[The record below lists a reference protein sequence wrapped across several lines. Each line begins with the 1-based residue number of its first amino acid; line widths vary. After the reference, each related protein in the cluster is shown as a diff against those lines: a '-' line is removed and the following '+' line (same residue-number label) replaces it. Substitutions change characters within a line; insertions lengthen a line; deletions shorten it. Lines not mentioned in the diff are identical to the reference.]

1 MEAIFPRM
9 QNVGMA
15 NRPKPAPKPQRRRHF
30 VRQWRKFKNLTQEQL
45 AERIGVTPGTISQLE
60 LGRINYTQPM
70 LEKLSEEFGCKPGD
84 ILNVDPTV
92 DKAMWSIWETLDV
105 PARNQVAEIAETF
118 QRKTG
123 TNN

>member
-1 MEAIFPRM
+1 MERVVQCE

-15 NRPKPAPKPQRRRHF
+15 NRPQPAPKPQRRRHF
-30 VRQWRKFKNLTQEQL
+30 VKQWRKHKGLTQEQL
-45 AERIGVTPGTISQLE
+45 AERIGVTPGSISQLE
-60 LGRINYTQPM
+60 LGRINYTQQM
-70 LEKLSEEFGCKPGD
+70 LEKLAEEFGCRPGD

-105 PARNQVAEIAETF
+105 PARNQIADIAATF

-123 TNN
+123 TDG